1 GGTPLAAIDTDN
13 DGIENR
19 IDRDSDNDG
28 IIDYVETGGADSNG
42 DGLIDGTFTDTDGD
56 GWSDFF
62 DSDNGGTALSYD
74 DLDQDGLDNRLDLD
88 SDNDGIVDIIEAGG
102 VDTDGNGIVDTPLQQ
117 TDLDGWA
124 DAFDPDNGG
133 TALTDPDSDGD
144 TFQNR
149 IDLDSDNDGIPDHIE
164 FQSTAGY
171 IDITSNDTDNDGIDD
186 AYDTDN
192 GGTAL
197 MSPFNKDGTD
207 NPDYLDLDSDNDGIF
222 DIDESTGLLTDGN
235 NDGKTDGVI
244 GVNGLDNLHGPD
256 DFYHPSGNLEGDSQI
271 TLFLDLDNDYLACAA
286 GGLDYRDPAGNGDC
300 FQAADDYDN
309 DGIVNSIDLDDDN
322 DGILDTEEY
331 CEIVGMLT
339 YEFYNLLPSGSTVD
353 NIPTTGANNIA
364 LTANFDVSALQQ
376 ANSPGDIID
385 FSIRF
390 TGDILLTNSDT
401 YTFYLGS
408 DDGSKLFIDDV
419 EIVDHDFPHSY
430 SEKSASVALTAGYH
444 KIKVEYF
451 ENSGNRQLTLE
462 YSSVSSPIKI
472 PVPFSIMRG
481 QSFNCSTSGIGNN
494 NQFNLDA

>member
-1 GGTPLAAIDTDN
+1 MPDTSYRDISIYGGFPYHPVSASLIERHVAHMISPSGLLEANMMACGGTIGGTAGTD
-13 DGIENR
+13 D
-19 IDRDSDNDG
+19 
-28 IIDYVETGGADSNG
+28 
-42 DGLIDGTFTDTDGD
+42 FDGD
-56 GWSDFF
+56 G
-62 DSDNGGTALSYD
+62 
-74 DLDQDGLDNRLDLD
+74 
-88 SDNDGIVDIIEAGG
+88 VC
-102 VDTDGNGIVDTPLQQ
+102 
-117 TDLDGWA
+117 
-124 DAFDPDNGG
+124 
-133 TALTDPDSDGD
+133 
-144 TFQNR
+144 
-149 IDLDSDNDGIPDHIE
+149 
-164 FQSTAGY
+164 
-171 IDITSNDTDNDGIDD
+171 
-186 AYDTDN
+186 
-192 GGTAL
+192 
-197 MSPFNKDGTD
+197 
-207 NPDYLDLDSDNDGIF
+207 
-222 DIDESTGLLTDGN
+222 N
-235 NDGKTDGVI
+235 N
-244 GVNGLDNLHGPD
+244 
-256 DFYHPSGNLEGDSQI
+256 
-271 TLFLDLDNDYLACAA
+271 
-286 GGLDYRDPAGNGDC
+286 
-300 FQAADDYDN
+300 
-309 DGIVNSIDLDDDN
+309 IDLDDDN
-322 DGILDTEEY
+322 DGILDTEEH
-331 CEIVGMLT
+331 CIVAGMLT

-462 YSSVSSPIKI
+462 YSSVSSPTKI